1 MLLRLR
7 YPTEV
12 VPLVVPLQFCP
23 LVNAWFSIVNAELQL
38 LNRECSPCPC
48 ELIGQRMGCLC
59 VAHGKLSL
67 LPQTFPVGCAIR
79 QASPDQWL
87 SVPGDPTAFRPQKDE
102 SLFLLALGHP
112 HSGVHS
118 QARGSGG
125 SGQDMALLP
134 SLCFLQALSLLD
146 SLGSSILH
154 SPACR

>member
-23 LVNAWFSIVNAELQL
+23 LVNAWFSIVNAKLQL
-38 LNRECSPCPC
+38 LNRECSTCPC

-59 VAHGKLSL
+59 VAHGAHGA
-67 LPQTFPVGCAIR
+67 QTFPVCCTIQ

-125 SGQDMALLP
+125 SWQDMALLP
-134 SLCFLQALSLLD
+134 SLCFLQASSLLD